1 MTSCGVILIIL
12 LLWLLTLLL
21 MQQTKLWNTSKMNDN
36 QFMRFGCCIYQQH
49 VLARLPCLTVHL
61 HWTLHRK
68 WCSILKPNYLD
79 DSENPLNDW
88 RQLTSYP
95 GPIIIIIFLYLQ
107 QPSGNNQM
115 YQLTLTWDAIQAQYW
130 RYMVEHM
137 SFLFQ
142 FFPFH
147 EAP

>member
-1 MTSCGVILIIL
+1 MHYTEA
-12 LLWLLTLLL
+12 
-21 MQQTKLWNTSKMNDN
+21 KLS
-36 QFMRFGCCIYQQH
+36 
-49 VLARLPCLTVHL
+49 V
-61 HWTLHRK
+61 
-68 WCSILKPNYLD
+68 D

-88 RQLTSYP
+88 RELTSYP
-95 GPIIIIIFLYLQ
+95 GSIIIIIIIFLYLQ

-115 YQLTLTWDAIQAQYW
+115 YPLTVAWDAIQAQYW
-130 RYMVEHM
+130 LYMVEHM